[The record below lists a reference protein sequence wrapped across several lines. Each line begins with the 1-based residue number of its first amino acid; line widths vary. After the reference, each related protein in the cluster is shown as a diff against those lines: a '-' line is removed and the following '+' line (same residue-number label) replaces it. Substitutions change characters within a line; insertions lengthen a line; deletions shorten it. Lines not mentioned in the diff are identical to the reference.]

1 MLFFFADKS
10 HCETLGNNYKY
21 ILGNCYYIEATAF
34 DFTEASENCKDR
46 FVYFGGYGIGRLF
59 EPTNQ
64 TTNDAVIQEARNTTA
79 SYNFWLGIIDS
90 DSRNNWQ
97 YVSSKKEISW
107 SNWYP
112 GLPDNYN
119 GLPENC
125 VDTNTYF
132 YTNNLDSL
140 QWNDGPCAS
149 PHLSIC
155 EMTTEGTYSCLLYLR
170 HCNPWL
176 VFFHLFF

>member
-1 MLFFFADKS
+1 MLFFFADELP
-10 HCETLGNNYKY
+10 CETLGNNYKY
-21 ILGNCYYIEATAF
+21 ILGNCYYIEATAY
-34 DFTEASENCKDR
+34 DFTKASENCKDR
-46 FVYFGGYGIGRLF
+46 FGGYGIGRLF

-64 TTNDAVIQEARNTTA
+64 STNDAVIQEVRTTTA
-79 SYNFWLGIIDS
+79 SYNFWLGFIDS

-119 GLPENC
+119 AQPENC
-125 VDTNTYF
+125 VATNTYF
-132 YTNNLDSL
+132 YSNNSNSL

-155 EMTTEGTYSCLLYLR
+155 EMATEGTYSCLLYLR
-170 HCNPWL
+170 HCNPRL
-176 VFFHLFF
+176 VFFQQFF

>member
-1 MLFFFADKS
+1 M
-10 HCETLGNNYKY
+10 
-21 ILGNCYYIEATAF
+21 
-34 DFTEASENCKDR
+34 
-46 FVYFGGYGIGRLF
+46 
-59 EPTNQ
+59 
-64 TTNDAVIQEARNTTA
+64 IQEARNTTT

-90 DSRNNWQ
+90 DSKNNWQ
-97 YVSSKKEISW
+97 YVSSKQEISW
-107 SNWYP
+107 TNWYP

-170 HCNPWL
+170 HCNPRL
-176 VFFHLFF
+176 VFF